1 MKLVMLE
8 TNGNQRFVFSSP
20 RLRDNV
26 GASYLITQLADWTE
40 QAASNARPRIDF
52 GWVSK
57 SSGKVILT
65 VATEDDARKLIGEV
79 TRKAFSAAPGL
90 DVSGV
95 FIDMCDPGNEVK
107 RPRISNRDLKEVHR
121 KAAEY
126 ALNRPPAQA
135 RFSQMPF
142 LQRGRDSALPASS
155 RLGVC
160 DEAKDDKETALSL
173 SSRVCRYRA
182 NDARKQFIELAE
194 DYFLKVIEGHW
205 NATRIKELL
214 VRDPTK
220 LEEKLEEKRKRKLVK
235 ELLEE
240 FEGNIDS
247 TVPKDTK
254 KYETDKRKNQAGN
267 DRDRAEGKRDGQTEG
282 ELIDRKDRTEDERL
296 SKVAVIHIDG
306 NGVGGIMRNLQESLE
321 TIPDGVFRSE
331 VLGKQTSSDVA
342 EESTGAGQTDD
353 PHKSPDALR
362 CFLLEINRRLEEA
375 MQKSFLTAWAE
386 VAFLA
391 EKEVKDIAAIPVVPV
406 ILGGDDAT
414 VITDATYA
422 LPFTEKFLTAFEEE
436 TGQDELLKYLGP
448 ESRRSKGENA
458 GGNGGKLG
466 GPMTAAAGIAIVRRK
481 FPFHIAYDLAE
492 KLIKSAKALGKVKGE
507 ECSTLNFHVL
517 FDSTVLD
524 PDELLRSYES
534 FTRRPF
540 KVISDVDLGVSDV
553 DLDAKAEEDRSVA
566 KEIMESPH
574 RHPTWKDMC
583 KYTRLFIGLPQS
595 QKSDKNPT
603 GSPYEDLQG
612 SPRKDLKSSPNE
624 ELRFPMTRATR
635 IRKIQSDAAKR
646 GMGEEISRLTR
657 EIFKASIGQSES
669 NIDEPNNRES
679 GGKQKLDWNNP
690 SSVAKKIV
698 DEWNTALESLESAR
712 KSREEQKPNA
722 THASGNSPQNDAG
735 AKNSGQ
741 GAPSR
746 KEQDESSRKEQ
757 DAPNWKQ
764 LTPNDLFDLIEL
776 ADLLPQSYL
785 EELTRKETA
794 QKGAAGQ
801 KSATDQHQQSD
812 TIQEGVTGHTG
823 KAGQGNSDSTSGNGP
838 AAASQEARK

>member
-95 FIDMCDPGNEVK
+95 FVDMCDPGNEVK
-107 RPRISNRDLKEVHR
+107 HPRISNRDLKEVHR

-182 NDARKQFIELAE
+182 NDARNQFMSFAREHPDLLERE
-194 DYFLKVIEGHW
+194 D
-205 NATRIKELL
+205 LL
-214 VRDPTK
+214 VRDPTM
-220 LEEKLEEKRKRKLVK
+220 LEKMLEQS
-235 ELLEE
+235 
-240 FEGNIDS
+240 IS
-247 TVPKDTK
+247 S
-254 KYETDKRKNQAGN
+254 ETADG
-267 DRDRAEGKRDGQTEG
+267 RDR
-282 ELIDRKDRTEDERL
+282 IEDERL

-306 NGVGGIMRNLQESLE
+306 NGVGGIMRDLVSALKR
-321 TIPDGVFRSE
+321 IPRPDFEEE
-331 VLGKQTSSDVA
+331 VRGAKDYSTATEEDAPSDAV
-342 EESTGAGQTDD
+342 
-353 PHKSPDALR
+353 R
-362 CFLLEINRRLEEA
+362 CFLLEINRRLKDA
-375 MQKSFLTAWAE
+375 MQKSFLTAWLE

-391 EKEVKDIAAIPVVPV
+391 EKESEKEAKAHGKAKDEKRPDIGAIPVVPV

-436 TGQDELLKYLGP
+436 TGKDELLKYLGP
-448 ESRRSKGENA
+448 ESRRGKGEGAKSGAENA
-458 GGNGGKLG
+458 GNNDENGNPKSTGIKQGR
-466 GPMTAAAGIAIVRRK
+466 PMTAAAGIAIVRRK

-540 KVISDVDLGVSDV
+540 KVMSNVDLGVSDV
-553 DLDAKAEEDRSVA
+553 DLDVKAKEDRSVA

-574 RHPTWKDMC
+574 GHPTWKDMC

-603 GSPYEDLQG
+603 GSPNEERGSLNEETGLPNEDLQG
-612 SPRKDLKSSPNE
+612 SPRKDLKGSPNE

-657 EIFKASIGQSES
+657 EIFKTSIGQSES
-669 NIDEPNNRES
+669 NIDEPKNRES

-698 DEWNTALESLESAR
+698 DEWNAALESLESAR
-712 KSREEQKPNA
+712 KSREEHKPNG
-722 THASGNSPQNDAG
+722 THASGDSPQNNAR

-741 GAPSR
+741 GTPSR
-746 KEQDESSRKEQ
+746 KEQDKSSQKEQ
-757 DAPNWKQ
+757 DTPNPKEQDVPNWKQ

-785 EELTRKETA
+785 EELTRKETR

-801 KSATDQHQQSD
+801 KSATDQHHQSD
-812 TIQEGVTGHTG
+812 AIQEGVTGHTG

>member
-20 RLRDNV
+20 RLRENV

-40 QAASNARPRIDF
+40 QAANCLGIDKF

-65 VATEDDARKLIGEV
+65 AATEDYARKLIGQV

-95 FIDMCDPGNEVK
+95 FVDMCDPGNEVK

-126 ALNRPPAQA
+126 ALNCLPAQA

-160 DEAKDDKETALSL
+160 DEAKDDRETSLSL

-182 NDARKQFIELAE
+182 NDARNQFMSFAREHPDLLERE
-194 DYFLKVIEGHW
+194 D
-205 NATRIKELL
+205 LL
-214 VRDPTK
+214 VRDPTM
-220 LEEKLEEKRKRKLVK
+220 LEKMLEQSISSEAAD
-235 ELLEE
+235 
-240 FEGNIDS
+240 G
-247 TVPKDTK
+247 
-254 KYETDKRKNQAGN
+254 
-267 DRDRAEGKRDGQTEG
+267 RDR
-282 ELIDRKDRTEDERL
+282 IEDERL

-306 NGVGGIMRNLQESLE
+306 NGVGGIMRDLVSALKR
-321 TIPDGVFRSE
+321 IPRPDFEEE
-331 VLGKQTSSDVA
+331 VRGAKDYSTATEEDAPSDAV
-342 EESTGAGQTDD
+342 
-353 PHKSPDALR
+353 R
-362 CFLLEINRRLEEA
+362 CFLLEINRRLKDA
-375 MQKSFLTAWAE
+375 MQKSFLTAWLE

-391 EKEVKDIAAIPVVPV
+391 EKESEKEAEAHGKPKDEKRPDIGAIPVVPV

-436 TGQDELLKYLGP
+436 TGKDALFKYLGP
-448 ESRRSKGENA
+448 KSRQGTGGCTESTGEDENAESAGGTAKSMGKDRSADGAGESAGNNGENSERESKNA
-458 GGNGGKLG
+458 ESASEKQG
-466 GPMTAAAGIAIVRRK
+466 GPMTAAAGVAIVPRK

-492 KLIKSAKALGKVKGE
+492 RLIKSAKALGKEPEK

-524 PDELLRSYES
+524 PDELLRSYKS

-540 KVISDVDLGVSDV
+540 KIFSDIVRE
-553 DLDAKAEEDRSVA
+553 AVA
-566 KEIMESPH
+566 KNENSKASERAAEGPDEN
-574 RHPTWKDMC
+574 PKWNEMC
-583 KYTRLFIGLPQS
+583 KRTRLFIGLPQNQDS
-595 QKSDKNPT
+595 GKDSN
-603 GSPYEDLQG
+603 GL
-612 SPRKDLKSSPNE
+612 PRTDPKSSPNE
-624 ELRFPMTRATR
+624 KLRFPMTRATR

-646 GMGEEISRLTR
+646 GMGDKISRLTK
-657 EIFKASIGQSES
+657 EIFKASIDQSES
-669 NIDEPNNRES
+669 GDHES
-679 GGKQKLDWNNP
+679 GEKQTDSAKLDWNDP
-690 SSVAKKIV
+690 RSVAKKIV
-698 DEWNTALESLESAR
+698 DEWNAALESLESAR
-712 KSREEQKPNA
+712 KSTGVHKTDTMHPAGYSTRGNA
-722 THASGNSPQNDAG
+722 ETST
-735 AKNSGQ
+735 
-741 GAPSR
+741 
-746 KEQDESSRKEQ
+746 SSS
-757 DAPNWKQ
+757 DTTSWKQ

-785 EELTRKETA
+785 EELARKETG
-794 QKGAAGQ
+794 QGGTAGQ
-801 KSATDQHQQSD
+801 QNDEG
-812 TIQEGVTGHTG
+812 QEGAVSKTDKSG
-823 KAGQGNSDSTSGNGP
+823 KGNSDSTSGNGP

>member
-1 MKLVMLE
+1 MKLIMLE

-20 RLRDNV
+20 RLRENV

-40 QAASNARPRIDF
+40 QAAKCIDKF

-95 FIDMCDPGNEVK
+95 FV
-107 RPRISNRDLKEVHR
+107 DLNDSGDVEHPHVSDSDLRKVH
-121 KAAEY
+121 KTAVEY

-160 DEAKDDKETALSL
+160 DEAKDDRETALSL

-306 NGVGGIMRNLQESLE
+306 NGVGGIMRDLVGTLMR
-321 TIPDGVFRSE
+321 IPRPVFEEE
-331 VLGKQTSSDVA
+331 VPDAQDYSTATEEDVP
-342 EESTGAGQTDD
+342 S
-353 PHKSPDALR
+353 HALR
-362 CFLLEINRRLEEA
+362 CFLLEINGRLEEA

-436 TGQDELLKYLGP
+436 TGKDALLKYLGP
-448 ESRRSKGENA
+448 KSRQGTGGCTESTGEDEKAESADGTAKSIGKDRSADDAGESAGNNGKDSERESKNA
-458 GGNGGKLG
+458 ESASEKQG
-466 GPMTAAAGIAIVRRK
+466 GPMTAAAGVAIVPRK

-492 KLIKSAKALGKVKGE
+492 RLIKSAKALGKEPEK

-524 PDELLRSYES
+524 PDELLRSYKS

-540 KVISDVDLGVSDV
+540 KVIAELDTEGRAKKRQSDTSEE
-553 DLDAKAEEDRSVA
+553 AAEDPHERPA
-566 KEIMESPH
+566 LREHPAWKE
-574 RHPTWKDMC
+574 MC
-583 KYTRLFIGLPQS
+583 ERTALFKGLKPA
-595 QKSDKNPT
+595 
-603 GSPYEDLQG
+603 GG
-612 SPRKDLKSSPNE
+612 NE
-624 ELRFPMTRATR
+624 EPLAFPKTRAAR
-635 IRKIQSDAAKR
+635 IRKLQSDAAR
-646 GMGEEISRLTR
+646 EEI
-657 EIFKASIGQSES
+657 ASSAEQAQAK
-669 NIDEPNNRES
+669 
-679 GGKQKLDWNNP
+679 KQKSDEKIDAEWQAAKDSSGELSNLLDAIGGP
-690 SSVAKKIV
+690 
-698 DEWNTALESLESAR
+698 
-712 KSREEQKPNA
+712 
-722 THASGNSPQNDAG
+722 
-735 AKNSGQ
+735 
-741 GAPSR
+741 
-746 KEQDESSRKEQ
+746 
-757 DAPNWKQ
+757 
-764 LTPNDLFDLIEL
+764 DLVFDLIEL

-785 EELTRKETA
+785 EELARKETG
-794 QKGAAGQ
+794 QEGAAGH
-801 KSATDQHQQSD
+801 KSATDQQND
-812 TIQEGVTGHTG
+812 TVQKGITSQTSR
-823 KAGQGNSDSTSGNGP
+823 ADRGNSDSTNGNGP
-838 AAASQEARK
+838 VAASQEARK

>member
-20 RLRDNV
+20 RLRENV
-26 GASYLITQLADWTE
+26 GASYLITQLADWTK
-40 QAASNARPRIDF
+40 QAANCLGIDKF

-65 VATEDDARKLIGEV
+65 AATEDYARKLIGQV

-95 FIDMCDPGNEVK
+95 FVDMCDPGNEVK

-155 RLGVC
+155 RLDVC
-160 DEAKDDKETALSL
+160 DEAKDDRETALSL

-182 NDARKQFIELAE
+182 NDARNQFMSFAREHPDLLERE
-194 DYFLKVIEGHW
+194 D
-205 NATRIKELL
+205 LL
-214 VRDPTK
+214 VRDPTM
-220 LEEKLEEKRKRKLVK
+220 LEKMLEQSISSEAAD
-235 ELLEE
+235 
-240 FEGNIDS
+240 G
-247 TVPKDTK
+247 
-254 KYETDKRKNQAGN
+254 
-267 DRDRAEGKRDGQTEG
+267 RDR
-282 ELIDRKDRTEDERL
+282 IEDERL

-306 NGVGGIMRNLQESLE
+306 NGVGGIMRDLVSALKR
-321 TIPDGVFRSE
+321 IPRPDFEEE
-331 VLGKQTSSDVA
+331 VRGAKDYSTATEEDAPSDAV
-342 EESTGAGQTDD
+342 
-353 PHKSPDALR
+353 R
-362 CFLLEINRRLEEA
+362 CFLLEINRRLKDA
-375 MQKSFLTAWAE
+375 MQKSFLTAWLE

-391 EKEVKDIAAIPVVPV
+391 EKESEKEAEAHGKPKDEKRPDIGAIPVVPV

-436 TGQDELLKYLGP
+436 TGKDALLKYLGP
-448 ESRRSKGENA
+448 KSRQGTGGCTESTGEDENAESAGETAKSMGKDRSADGAGESAGNNGENSERESKNA
-458 GGNGGKLG
+458 ESASEKQG
-466 GPMTAAAGIAIVRRK
+466 GPMTAAAGVAIVPRK

-492 KLIKSAKALGKVKGE
+492 RLIKSAKALGKEPEK

-524 PDELLRSYES
+524 PDELLRSYKS

-540 KVISDVDLGVSDV
+540 KIFSDIVRE
-553 DLDAKAEEDRSVA
+553 AVA
-566 KEIMESPH
+566 KNENSKASERAAEGPNEN
-574 RHPTWKDMC
+574 PNWNEMC
-583 KYTRLFIGLPQS
+583 KRTRLFIGLPQNQDS
-595 QKSDKNPT
+595 GKDSN
-603 GSPYEDLQG
+603 GL
-612 SPRKDLKSSPNE
+612 PRTDPKSSPNE
-624 ELRFPMTRATR
+624 KLRFPMTRATR

-646 GMGEEISRLTR
+646 GMGDKISRLAK
-657 EIFKASIGQSES
+657 EIFKASIDQ
-669 NIDEPNNRES
+669 NES
-679 GGKQKLDWNNP
+679 GDHESGEKQTDSAKLDWNDP
-690 SSVAKKIV
+690 RSVAKKII
-698 DEWNTALESLESAR
+698 DEWNAALESLESAR
-712 KSREEQKPNA
+712 KSTKVHKPD
-722 THASGNSPQNDAG
+722 TMHPAG
-735 AKNSGQ
+735 YSTRGSAETST
-741 GAPSR
+741 
-746 KEQDESSRKEQ
+746 SSS
-757 DAPNWKQ
+757 DTTSWKQ

-785 EELTRKETA
+785 EELARKETG
-794 QKGAAGQ
+794 QGGTAGQ
-801 KSATDQHQQSD
+801 QNDEGQEATSGQTS
-812 TIQEGVTGHTG
+812 
-823 KAGQGNSDSTSGNGP
+823 KADKGNSDSTSGNGP

>member
-8 TNGNQRFVFSSP
+8 TKGNQRFVFSSP
-20 RLRDNV
+20 RLRENV

-40 QAASNARPRIDF
+40 QAANCLGIDKF

-65 VATEDDARKLIGEV
+65 AATEDYARKLIGQV

-95 FIDMCDPGNEVK
+95 FVDMWDPGNEVK

-160 DEAKDDKETALSL
+160 DEARDDKATALSL

-182 NDARKQFIELAE
+182 NDARHHFMKLAE
-194 DYFLKVIEGHW
+194 DYFLRVIEGHW
-205 NATRIKELL
+205 SANRIKELL

-220 LEEKLEEKRKRKLVK
+220 LEEKLEEKHKKTLLN

-240 FEGNIDS
+240 FKGNIDS
-247 TVPKDTK
+247 TFTKDTK
-254 KYETDKRKNQAGN
+254 KQETDKRKSRAGN
-267 DRDRAEGKRDGQTEG
+267 DQVRAEGEHEGQTED

-306 NGVGGIMRNLQESLE
+306 NGVGGIMRDLVGTLMR
-321 TIPDGVFRSE
+321 IPRPVFEEE
-331 VLGKQTSSDVA
+331 VPDAQDYSTATEEDVP
-342 EESTGAGQTDD
+342 S
-353 PHKSPDALR
+353 HALR
-362 CFLLEINRRLEEA
+362 CFLLEINGRLEEA

-436 TGQDELLKYLGP
+436 TGKDALLKYLGP
-448 ESRRSKGENA
+448 KSRQGMGGCAKSGSEDENAESAGENA
-458 GGNGGKLG
+458 ERESKNGENASEKQG
-466 GPMTAAAGIAIVRRK
+466 GPMTAAAGVAIVPRK

-492 KLIKSAKALGKVKGE
+492 RLIKSAKALGKEPEK
-507 ECSTLNFHVL
+507 ECSTLSFHVL

-524 PDELLRSYES
+524 PDELLRSYKS

-540 KVISDVDLGVSDV
+540 KVFAELDTEGRAKKCQSDASEG
-553 DLDAKAEEDRSVA
+553 AAEDPHEHPALREHPA
-566 KEIMESPH
+566 WKEMYE
-574 RHPTWKDMC
+574 C
-583 KYTRLFIGLPQS
+583 AALFKGLKPA
-595 QKSDKNPT
+595 
-603 GSPYEDLQG
+603 GG
-612 SPRKDLKSSPNE
+612 NE
-624 ELRFPMTRATR
+624 EPLAFPKTRAAR
-635 IRKIQSDAAKR
+635 IRKLQSDTAREKIASSAEQAQAKKQDSDKKIDAEWQAAKDSS
-646 GMGEEISRLTR
+646 GELSNLLN
-657 EIFKASIGQSES
+657 AIGG
-669 NIDEPNNRES
+669 P
-679 GGKQKLDWNNP
+679 
-690 SSVAKKIV
+690 
-698 DEWNTALESLESAR
+698 
-712 KSREEQKPNA
+712 
-722 THASGNSPQNDAG
+722 
-735 AKNSGQ
+735 
-741 GAPSR
+741 
-746 KEQDESSRKEQ
+746 
-757 DAPNWKQ
+757 
-764 LTPNDLFDLIEL
+764 DLVFDLIEL

-785 EELTRKETA
+785 EELKET
-794 QKGAAGQ
+794 GQ
-801 KSATDQHQQSD
+801 GGTADQQND
-812 TIQEGVTGHTG
+812 EGQEGAVGKTD
-823 KAGQGNSDSTSGNGP
+823 KAGKGNSDSTSGNGP

>member
-20 RLRDNV
+20 RLRENV

-40 QAASNARPRIDF
+40 QAANCLGIDKF

-65 VATEDDARKLIGEV
+65 AATEDYARKLIGQV

-95 FIDMCDPGNEVK
+95 FVDMCDPGNEVK

-182 NDARKQFIELAE
+182 NNARNQFMSFAREHPDLLERE
-194 DYFLKVIEGHW
+194 D
-205 NATRIKELL
+205 LL
-214 VRDPTK
+214 VRDPTM
-220 LEEKLEEKRKRKLVK
+220 LEKMLEQSISSEAAD
-235 ELLEE
+235 
-240 FEGNIDS
+240 G
-247 TVPKDTK
+247 
-254 KYETDKRKNQAGN
+254 
-267 DRDRAEGKRDGQTEG
+267 RDR
-282 ELIDRKDRTEDERL
+282 IEDEHL

-306 NGVGGIMRNLQESLE
+306 NGVGGIMRDLVSALKR
-321 TIPDGVFRSE
+321 IPRPDFEEE
-331 VLGKQTSSDVA
+331 VRGAKDYSTATEEDAPSDAV
-342 EESTGAGQTDD
+342 
-353 PHKSPDALR
+353 R
-362 CFLLEINRRLEEA
+362 CFLLEINRRLKDA
-375 MQKSFLTAWAE
+375 MQKSFLTAWLE

-391 EKEVKDIAAIPVVPV
+391 EKESEKEAEAHGKAKDEKRPDIGAIPVVPV

-436 TGQDELLKYLGP
+436 TGKDALLKYLGP
-448 ESRRSKGENA
+448 KSRQGTGGCTESTAEDENAESADGTAKSMGKDRSADGAGESAGNNGENA
-458 GGNGGKLG
+458 ERESKNAENASEKQG
-466 GPMTAAAGIAIVRRK
+466 GPMTAAAGVAIVPRK

-492 KLIKSAKALGKVKGE
+492 RLIKSAKALGKEPEK
-507 ECSTLNFHVL
+507 ECSTLSFHVL

-524 PDELLRSYES
+524 PDELLRSYKS

-540 KVISDVDLGVSDV
+540 KIFSDVVRE
-553 DLDAKAEEDRSVA
+553 AVA
-566 KEIMESPH
+566 KNENSKASERAAEGPDEN
-574 RHPTWKDMC
+574 PKWNEMC
-583 KYTRLFIGLPQS
+583 KRTRLFIGLPQNQDS
-595 QKSDKNPT
+595 GKDSN
-603 GSPYEDLQG
+603 GL
-612 SPRKDLKSSPNE
+612 PRTDPKSSPNE
-624 ELRFPMTRATR
+624 KPRFPMTRATR

-646 GMGEEISRLTR
+646 GMGDKISRLTK
-657 EIFKASIGQSES
+657 EIFKASIDQSES
-669 NIDEPNNRES
+669 GDHES
-679 GGKQKLDWNNP
+679 GEKQTDSAKLDWNDP
-690 SSVAKKIV
+690 RSVAKKIV
-698 DEWNTALESLESAR
+698 DEWNAALESLESAR
-712 KSREEQKPNA
+712 KSTEVHKPD
-722 THASGNSPQNDAG
+722 TMHPAG
-735 AKNSGQ
+735 YSTRGSAETST
-741 GAPSR
+741 
-746 KEQDESSRKEQ
+746 SSS
-757 DAPNWKQ
+757 DTTSWKQ

-776 ADLLPQSYL
+776 ADLLPQSHL
-785 EELTRKETA
+785 EELERKETG
-794 QKGAAGQ
+794 QEGAAGH
-801 KSATDQHQQSD
+801 KSATDQQND
-812 TIQEGVTGHTG
+812 TVQKGVTSQTSRAD
-823 KAGQGNSDSTSGNGP
+823 KGNSDSTSGNGP

>member
-1 MKLVMLE
+1 MKLIMLE

-20 RLRDNV
+20 RLRENV

-40 QAASNARPRIDF
+40 QAANCLGIDKF

-65 VATEDDARKLIGEV
+65 AATEDYARKLIGQV

-95 FIDMCDPGNEVK
+95 FVDMCDPGNEVK

-160 DEAKDDKETALSL
+160 DEAKDDRETALSL

-182 NDARKQFIELAE
+182 NDARHHFMKLAE
-194 DYFLKVIEGHW
+194 DYFLRVIEGHW
-205 NATRIKELL
+205 SANRIKELL

-220 LEEKLEEKRKRKLVK
+220 LKEKLEEKHKKTLVN

-240 FEGNIDS
+240 FKGNIDS
-247 TVPKDTK
+247 TFTKDTK
-254 KYETDKRKNQAGN
+254 KQETDKRKSRAGN
-267 DRDRAEGKRDGQTEG
+267 DQVRAEGEHEGQTED

-306 NGVGGIMRNLQESLE
+306 NGVGGIMRDLVGTLMR
-321 TIPDGVFRSE
+321 IPRPVFEEE
-331 VLGKQTSSDVA
+331 VPDAQDYSTATEEDVP
-342 EESTGAGQTDD
+342 S
-353 PHKSPDALR
+353 HALR
-362 CFLLEINRRLEEA
+362 CFLLEINGRLEEA

-436 TGQDELLKYLGP
+436 TGKDALLKYLGP
-448 ESRRSKGENA
+448 KSRQGMGGCAKSGSEDENAESAGENA
-458 GGNGGKLG
+458 ERESKNGENASEKQG
-466 GPMTAAAGIAIVRRK
+466 GPMTAAAGVAIVPRK

-492 KLIKSAKALGKVKGE
+492 RLIKSAKALGKEPEK
-507 ECSTLNFHVL
+507 ECSTLSFHVL

-524 PDELLRSYES
+524 PDELLRSYKS

-540 KVISDVDLGVSDV
+540 KVFAELDTEGRAKKCQSDASEG
-553 DLDAKAEEDRSVA
+553 AAEDPHEHPALREHPA
-566 KEIMESPH
+566 WKEMYE
-574 RHPTWKDMC
+574 C
-583 KYTRLFIGLPQS
+583 AALFKGLKPA
-595 QKSDKNPT
+595 
-603 GSPYEDLQG
+603 GG
-612 SPRKDLKSSPNE
+612 NE
-624 ELRFPMTRATR
+624 EPLAFPKTRAAR
-635 IRKIQSDAAKR
+635 IRKLQSDAA
-646 GMGEEISRLTR
+646 R
-657 EIFKASIGQSES
+657 EKIASSAEQA
-669 NIDEPNNRES
+669 
-679 GGKQKLDWNNP
+679 Q
-690 SSVAKKIV
+690 AKKQDSDKKI
-698 DEWNTALESLESAR
+698 DAEWQAAKDS
-712 KSREEQKPNA
+712 
-722 THASGNSPQNDAG
+722 SGELSNLLDAIG
-735 AKNSGQ
+735 G
-741 GAPSR
+741 P
-746 KEQDESSRKEQ
+746 
-757 DAPNWKQ
+757 
-764 LTPNDLFDLIEL
+764 DLVFDLIEL

-785 EELTRKETA
+785 EELKETG
-794 QKGAAGQ
+794 QGGAA
-801 KSATDQHQQSD
+801 DQQND
-812 TIQEGVTGHTG
+812 EGQEGAVG
-823 KAGQGNSDSTSGNGP
+823 KTDKADKGNSDSTSGNGP

>member
-20 RLRDNV
+20 RLRENV

-40 QAASNARPRIDF
+40 QAANCLGIDKF

-65 VATEDDARKLIGEV
+65 AATEDYARKLIGQV

-95 FIDMCDPGNEVK
+95 FVDMCDPGNEVK

-160 DEAKDDKETALSL
+160 DEAKDDRETALSL

-182 NDARKQFIELAE
+182 NDARNQFMSFAREHPDLLERE
-194 DYFLKVIEGHW
+194 D
-205 NATRIKELL
+205 LL
-214 VRDPTK
+214 VRDPTM
-220 LEEKLEEKRKRKLVK
+220 LEKMLEQSISSEAAD
-235 ELLEE
+235 
-240 FEGNIDS
+240 G
-247 TVPKDTK
+247 
-254 KYETDKRKNQAGN
+254 
-267 DRDRAEGKRDGQTEG
+267 RDR
-282 ELIDRKDRTEDERL
+282 IEDERL

-306 NGVGGIMRNLQESLE
+306 NGVGGIMRDLVSALKR
-321 TIPDGVFRSE
+321 IPRPDFEEE
-331 VLGKQTSSDVA
+331 VRGAKDYSTATEEDAPSDAV
-342 EESTGAGQTDD
+342 
-353 PHKSPDALR
+353 R
-362 CFLLEINRRLEEA
+362 CFLLEINRRLKDA
-375 MQKSFLTAWAE
+375 MQKSFLTAWLE

-391 EKEVKDIAAIPVVPV
+391 EKESEKEAEAHGKPKDEKRPDIGAIPVVPV

-436 TGQDELLKYLGP
+436 TGKDALLKYLGP
-448 ESRRSKGENA
+448 KSRQGTGGCTESTGEDENAESAGGTAKSMGKDRSADGAGESAGNNGENSERESKNA
-458 GGNGGKLG
+458 ESASEKQG
-466 GPMTAAAGIAIVRRK
+466 GPMTAAAGVAIVPRK

-492 KLIKSAKALGKVKGE
+492 RLIKSAKALGKEPEK

-524 PDELLRSYES
+524 PDELLRSYKS

-540 KVISDVDLGVSDV
+540 KIFSDIVRE
-553 DLDAKAEEDRSVA
+553 AVA
-566 KEIMESPH
+566 KNENSKASERAAEGPNEN
-574 RHPTWKDMC
+574 PNWNEMC
-583 KYTRLFIGLPQS
+583 KRTRLFIGLPQNQDS
-595 QKSDKNPT
+595 GKDSN
-603 GSPYEDLQG
+603 GL
-612 SPRKDLKSSPNE
+612 PRTDPKSSPNE
-624 ELRFPMTRATR
+624 KLRFPMTRATR

-646 GMGEEISRLTR
+646 GMGDKISRLAK
-657 EIFKASIGQSES
+657 EIFKASIDQ
-669 NIDEPNNRES
+669 NES
-679 GGKQKLDWNNP
+679 GDHESGEKQTDSAKLNWNDP
-690 SSVAKKIV
+690 RSVAKKIV
-698 DEWNTALESLESAR
+698 DEWNAALESLESAR
-712 KSREEQKPNA
+712 KSTEVHKPD
-722 THASGNSPQNDAG
+722 TMHPAG
-735 AKNSGQ
+735 YSTRGSAETST
-741 GAPSR
+741 
-746 KEQDESSRKEQ
+746 SSS
-757 DAPNWKQ
+757 DTTSWKQ

-785 EELTRKETA
+785 EELARKET
-794 QKGAAGQ
+794 GQ
-801 KSATDQHQQSD
+801 GGTADQQNDEGQEATSGQTS
-812 TIQEGVTGHTG
+812 
-823 KAGQGNSDSTSGNGP
+823 KADKGNSDSTSGNGP

>member
-40 QAASNARPRIDF
+40 QAASNAHPRIDF

-65 VATEDDARKLIGEV
+65 VATEDDARKLIGQV

-95 FIDMCDPGNEVK
+95 FVDMCDPGNEVK

-121 KAAEY
+121 EAAEY

-142 LQRGRDSALPASS
+142 LQRGRDSALPASP

-160 DEAKDDKETALSL
+160 DEAKDDRETALSL

-182 NDARKQFIELAE
+182 NDARNQFMSFAREHPDLLE
-194 DYFLKVIEGHW
+194 RKD
-205 NATRIKELL
+205 LL
-214 VRDPTK
+214 VRDPTT
-220 LEEKLEEKRKRKLVK
+220 LEKMLEQS
-235 ELLEE
+235 
-240 FEGNIDS
+240 IS
-247 TVPKDTK
+247 S
-254 KYETDKRKNQAGN
+254 ETADG
-267 DRDRAEGKRDGQTEG
+267 RDR
-282 ELIDRKDRTEDERL
+282 IEDERL

-306 NGVGGIMRNLQESLE
+306 NGVGGIMRDLVSALKH
-321 TIPDGVFRSE
+321 IPRPDFEEE
-331 VLGKQTSSDVA
+331 VRGAKDYSTATEEDAPSDAV
-342 EESTGAGQTDD
+342 
-353 PHKSPDALR
+353 R
-362 CFLLEINRRLEEA
+362 CFLLEINRRLKDA
-375 MQKSFLTAWAE
+375 MQKSFLTAWLE

-391 EKEVKDIAAIPVVPV
+391 EKESEKEAEAHGKAKDEKRPDIGAIPVVPV

-436 TGQDELLKYLGP
+436 TGKDELLKHLGP
-448 ESRRSKGENA
+448 ESRRGKGEGAKSGAENA
-458 GGNGGKLG
+458 GNNDENGNPKSTGKKQG

-492 KLIKSAKALGKVKGE
+492 KLIKSAKALGKAKGA

-524 PDELLRSYES
+524 PDELLRSCES

-540 KVISDVDLGVSDV
+540 KVMSDVDLGVSDV
-553 DLDAKAEEDRSVA
+553 DLDVKAEEDCSVA

-574 RHPTWKDMC
+574 GHPTWNEMC
-583 KYTRLFIGLPQS
+583 KRTRLFIGLPQS

-603 GSPYEDLQG
+603 ESPNEDLQG
-612 SPRKDLKSSPNE
+612 SPRTGLKSSPNE

-646 GMGEEISRLTR
+646 GKGEEISSLTR
-657 EIFKASIGQSES
+657 EIFKTSVGQSES
-669 NIDEPNNRES
+669 SINEPNNRES

-698 DEWNTALESLESAR
+698 DEWNVALESLESAR
-712 KSREEQKPNA
+712 KSREEHKPNA
-722 THASGNSPQNDAG
+722 THASGDSPQNDAR

-746 KEQDESSRKEQ
+746 KEQDAPNRKEQDTPNREEQ

-785 EELTRKETA
+785 EELTRKETG
-794 QKGAAGQ
+794 QKDAAGQ
-801 KSATDQHQQSD
+801 KSATDQHHQSD
-812 TIQEGVTGHTG
+812 AIQEGVTGHTG

>member
-20 RLRDNV
+20 RLRENV

-40 QAASNARPRIDF
+40 QAANCLGIDKF

-65 VATEDDARKLIGEV
+65 VATEDDARRLIGEV

-95 FIDMCDPGNEVK
+95 FVDMCDPGNEVK

-160 DEAKDDKETALSL
+160 DEAKDDRETALSL

-182 NDARKQFIELAE
+182 NDARHHFMKLAE

-205 NATRIKELL
+205 SANRIKELL

-220 LEEKLEEKRKRKLVK
+220 LEERLEEKRKRTLVN

-240 FEGNIDS
+240 FKVNIDS
-247 TVPKDTK
+247 TFPKETK
-254 KYETDKRKNQAGN
+254 KQETDKRKSRAGN
-267 DRDRAEGKRDGQTEG
+267 DQVRAEGEHEGQTED

-306 NGVGGIMRNLQESLE
+306 NGVGGIMRDLVGTLKR
-321 TIPDGVFRSE
+321 IPRPVFEEE
-331 VLGKQTSSDVA
+331 VPDAQDYSTATEEDVP
-342 EESTGAGQTDD
+342 S
-353 PHKSPDALR
+353 HALR
-362 CFLLEINRRLEEA
+362 CFLLEINGRLEEA

-391 EKEVKDIAAIPVVPV
+391 EKEVKDIAVIPVVPV

-436 TGQDELLKYLGP
+436 TGKDALLKYLGP
-448 ESRRSKGENA
+448 KSRQGIGGCAKSGSEDENA
-458 GGNGGKLG
+458 ESASENAERESKNAESANKKQGGS
-466 GPMTAAAGIAIVRRK
+466 MTAAAGVAIVPRK

-492 KLIKSAKALGKVKGE
+492 RLIKSAKTLGKEPEK

-524 PDELLRSYES
+524 PDELLRSYKS

-540 KVISDVDLGVSDV
+540 KIFSDVVRE
-553 DLDAKAEEDRSVA
+553 AVA
-566 KEIMESPH
+566 KNENSKASERAAEGPDEN
-574 RHPTWKDMC
+574 PKWNEMC
-583 KYTRLFIGLPQS
+583 KRTRLFIGLPQNQDS
-595 QKSDKNPT
+595 GKDSN
-603 GSPYEDLQG
+603 GL
-612 SPRKDLKSSPNE
+612 PRTDPKSSPNE
-624 ELRFPMTRATR
+624 KPRFPMTRATR

-646 GMGEEISRLTR
+646 GMGDKISRLTK
-657 EIFKASIGQSES
+657 EIFKASIDQSES
-669 NIDEPNNRES
+669 GDHESDE
-679 GGKQKLDWNNP
+679 KQTDSAKLDWNDP
-690 SSVAKKIV
+690 RSVAKKIV
-698 DEWNTALESLESAR
+698 GEWNAALESLESAR
-712 KSREEQKPNA
+712 KSTEVHKPD
-722 THASGNSPQNDAG
+722 TMHPAG
-735 AKNSGQ
+735 YSTRGSAETST
-741 GAPSR
+741 
-746 KEQDESSRKEQ
+746 SSS
-757 DAPNWKQ
+757 DTTSWKQ

-785 EELTRKETA
+785 EELARKET
-794 QKGAAGQ
+794 GQ
-801 KSATDQHQQSD
+801 GGTADQQNDESQEATSGQTS
-812 TIQEGVTGHTG
+812 
-823 KAGQGNSDSTSGNGP
+823 KADKGNSDSTNGNGP

>member
-20 RLRDNV
+20 RLRENV

-40 QAASNARPRIDF
+40 QAANCLGIDKF

-65 VATEDDARKLIGEV
+65 AATEDYARKLIGQV

-95 FIDMCDPGNEVK
+95 FVDMCDPGNEVK

-160 DEAKDDKETALSL
+160 DEAKDDRETALSL

-182 NDARKQFIELAE
+182 NDARNQFMSFAREHPDLLERE
-194 DYFLKVIEGHW
+194 D
-205 NATRIKELL
+205 LL
-214 VRDPTK
+214 VRDPTM
-220 LEEKLEEKRKRKLVK
+220 LEKMLEQSISSEAAD
-235 ELLEE
+235 
-240 FEGNIDS
+240 G
-247 TVPKDTK
+247 
-254 KYETDKRKNQAGN
+254 
-267 DRDRAEGKRDGQTEG
+267 RDR
-282 ELIDRKDRTEDERL
+282 IEDEHL

-306 NGVGGIMRNLQESLE
+306 NGVGGIMRDLVSALKR
-321 TIPDGVFRSE
+321 IPRPDFEEE
-331 VLGKQTSSDVA
+331 VRGAKDYSTATEEDAPSDAV
-342 EESTGAGQTDD
+342 
-353 PHKSPDALR
+353 R
-362 CFLLEINRRLEEA
+362 CFLLEINRRLKDA
-375 MQKSFLTAWAE
+375 MQKSFLTAWLE

-391 EKEVKDIAAIPVVPV
+391 EKESEKEAEAHGKPKDEKRPDIGAIPVVPV

-436 TGQDELLKYLGP
+436 TGKDALLKYLGP
-448 ESRRSKGENA
+448 KSRQGIGGCAKGIGEDENAESAGGTAKSMGKDRSADGAGESADNNGENA
-458 GGNGGKLG
+458 ERESKNAESANEKQG
-466 GPMTAAAGIAIVRRK
+466 GPMTAAAGVAIVPRK

-492 KLIKSAKALGKVKGE
+492 RLIKSAKALGKEPEK
-507 ECSTLNFHVL
+507 ECSTLSFHVL

-524 PDELLRSYES
+524 PDELLRSYKS

-540 KVISDVDLGVSDV
+540 KIFSDVVRE
-553 DLDAKAEEDRSVA
+553 AVA
-566 KEIMESPH
+566 KNENSKASERAAEGPDEN
-574 RHPTWKDMC
+574 PKWNEMC
-583 KYTRLFIGLPQS
+583 KRTRLFIGLPQ
-595 QKSDKNPT
+595 N
-603 GSPYEDLQG
+603 QG
-612 SPRKDLKSSPNE
+612 SGKDSNGLPRTDPKSSPNE
-624 ELRFPMTRATR
+624 KLRFPMTRATR

-646 GMGEEISRLTR
+646 GMGDRISRLTK
-657 EIFKASIGQSES
+657 EIFKVSIDQSES
-669 NIDEPNNRES
+669 GGHES
-679 GGKQKLDWNNP
+679 GEKQTDSAKLDWNDP
-690 SSVAKKIV
+690 RSVAKKIV
-698 DEWNTALESLESAR
+698 DEWNAALESLESAR
-712 KSREEQKPNA
+712 KSIEVHKPD
-722 THASGNSPQNDAG
+722 TMHPAG
-735 AKNSGQ
+735 YSTRGSAETST
-741 GAPSR
+741 
-746 KEQDESSRKEQ
+746 SSS
-757 DAPNWKQ
+757 DTTSWKQ

-785 EELTRKETA
+785 EELARKET
-794 QKGAAGQ
+794 GQ
-801 KSATDQHQQSD
+801 GGTADQQNDEGQEATSGQTS
-812 TIQEGVTGHTG
+812 
-823 KAGQGNSDSTSGNGP
+823 KADKGNSDSTSGNGP

>member
-20 RLRDNV
+20 RLRENV

-40 QAASNARPRIDF
+40 QAANCLGIDKF

-65 VATEDDARKLIGEV
+65 AATEDYARKLIGQV

-95 FIDMCDPGNEVK
+95 FVDMCDPGNEVK

-160 DEAKDDKETALSL
+160 DEAKDDRETALSL

-182 NDARKQFIELAE
+182 NDARNQFMSFAREHPDLLERE
-194 DYFLKVIEGHW
+194 D
-205 NATRIKELL
+205 LL
-214 VRDPTK
+214 VRDPTM
-220 LEEKLEEKRKRKLVK
+220 LEKMLEQSISSEAAD
-235 ELLEE
+235 
-240 FEGNIDS
+240 G
-247 TVPKDTK
+247 
-254 KYETDKRKNQAGN
+254 
-267 DRDRAEGKRDGQTEG
+267 RDR
-282 ELIDRKDRTEDERL
+282 IEDERL

-306 NGVGGIMRNLQESLE
+306 NGVGGIMRDLVSALKR
-321 TIPDGVFRSE
+321 IPRPDFEEE
-331 VLGKQTSSDVA
+331 VRGAKDYSTATEEDAPSDAV
-342 EESTGAGQTDD
+342 
-353 PHKSPDALR
+353 R
-362 CFLLEINRRLEEA
+362 CFLLEINRRLKDA
-375 MQKSFLTAWAE
+375 MQKSFLTAWLE

-391 EKEVKDIAAIPVVPV
+391 EKESEKEAEAHGKPKDEKRPDIGAIPVVPV

-436 TGQDELLKYLGP
+436 TGKDALLKYLGP
-448 ESRRSKGENA
+448 KSRQGTGGCTESTGEDENAESAGGTAKSMGKDRSADGAGESAGNNGENSERESKNA
-458 GGNGGKLG
+458 ESASEKQG
-466 GPMTAAAGIAIVRRK
+466 GPMTAAAGVAIVPRK

-492 KLIKSAKALGKVKGE
+492 RLIKSAKALGKEPEK

-524 PDELLRSYES
+524 PDELLRSYKS

-540 KVISDVDLGVSDV
+540 KIFSDIVRE
-553 DLDAKAEEDRSVA
+553 AVA
-566 KEIMESPH
+566 KNENSKASERAAEGPNEN
-574 RHPTWKDMC
+574 PNWNEMC
-583 KYTRLFIGLPQS
+583 KRTRLFIGLPQNQDS
-595 QKSDKNPT
+595 GKDSN
-603 GSPYEDLQG
+603 GL
-612 SPRKDLKSSPNE
+612 PRTDPKSSPNE
-624 ELRFPMTRATR
+624 KLRFPMTRATR

-646 GMGEEISRLTR
+646 GMGDKISRLAK
-657 EIFKASIGQSES
+657 EIFKASIDQ
-669 NIDEPNNRES
+669 NES
-679 GGKQKLDWNNP
+679 GDHESGEKQTDSAKLNWNDP
-690 SSVAKKIV
+690 RSVAKKIV
-698 DEWNTALESLESAR
+698 DEWNAALESLESAR
-712 KSREEQKPNA
+712 KSTQVHKPD
-722 THASGNSPQNDAG
+722 TMHPAG
-735 AKNSGQ
+735 YSTRGSAETST
-741 GAPSR
+741 
-746 KEQDESSRKEQ
+746 SSS
-757 DAPNWKQ
+757 DTTSWKQ

-785 EELTRKETA
+785 EELARKET
-794 QKGAAGQ
+794 GQ
-801 KSATDQHQQSD
+801 GGTADQQNDEGQEATSGQTS
-812 TIQEGVTGHTG
+812 
-823 KAGQGNSDSTSGNGP
+823 KADKGNSDSTSGNGP

>member
-20 RLRDNV
+20 RLRENV

-40 QAASNARPRIDF
+40 QAANCLGIDKF

-65 VATEDDARKLIGEV
+65 AATEDYARKLIGQV

-95 FIDMCDPGNEVK
+95 FVDMCDPGNEVK

-126 ALNRPPAQA
+126 ALNFLPAQA

-160 DEAKDDKETALSL
+160 DEAKDDRETSLSL

-182 NDARKQFIELAE
+182 NDARNQFMSFAREHPDLLERE
-194 DYFLKVIEGHW
+194 D
-205 NATRIKELL
+205 LL
-214 VRDPTK
+214 VRDPTM
-220 LEEKLEEKRKRKLVK
+220 LEKMLEQSISSEAAD
-235 ELLEE
+235 
-240 FEGNIDS
+240 G
-247 TVPKDTK
+247 
-254 KYETDKRKNQAGN
+254 
-267 DRDRAEGKRDGQTEG
+267 RDR
-282 ELIDRKDRTEDERL
+282 IEDERL

-306 NGVGGIMRNLQESLE
+306 NGVGGIMRDLESALKR
-321 TIPDGVFRSE
+321 IPRPDFEEE
-331 VLGKQTSSDVA
+331 VRGAKDYSTATEEDAPSDAV
-342 EESTGAGQTDD
+342 
-353 PHKSPDALR
+353 R
-362 CFLLEINRRLEEA
+362 CFLLEINRRLKDA
-375 MQKSFLTAWAE
+375 MQKSFLTAWLE

-391 EKEVKDIAAIPVVPV
+391 EKESEKEAEAHGKPKDEKRPDIGAIPVVPV

-436 TGQDELLKYLGP
+436 TGKDALLKYLGP
-448 ESRRSKGENA
+448 KSRQGTGGCTESTGEDENAESAGGTAKSMGKDRSADGAGESAGNNGENSERESKNA
-458 GGNGGKLG
+458 ESASEKQG
-466 GPMTAAAGIAIVRRK
+466 GPMTAAAGVAIVPRK

-492 KLIKSAKALGKVKGE
+492 RLIKSAKALGKEPEK

-524 PDELLRSYES
+524 PDELLRSYKS

-540 KVISDVDLGVSDV
+540 KIFSDIVRE
-553 DLDAKAEEDRSVA
+553 AVA
-566 KEIMESPH
+566 KNENSKASERAAEGPDEN
-574 RHPTWKDMC
+574 PKWNEMC
-583 KYTRLFIGLPQS
+583 KRTRLFIGLPQNQDS
-595 QKSDKNPT
+595 GKDSN
-603 GSPYEDLQG
+603 GL
-612 SPRKDLKSSPNE
+612 PRTDPKSSPNE
-624 ELRFPMTRATR
+624 KLRFPMTRATR

-646 GMGEEISRLTR
+646 GMGDKISRLTK
-657 EIFKASIGQSES
+657 EIFKASIDQSES
-669 NIDEPNNRES
+669 GDHES
-679 GGKQKLDWNNP
+679 GEKQTDSAKLDWNDP
-690 SSVAKKIV
+690 RSVAKKIV
-698 DEWNTALESLESAR
+698 DEWNAALESLESAR
-712 KSREEQKPNA
+712 KSTGVHKTDTMHPAGYSTRGNA
-722 THASGNSPQNDAG
+722 ETST
-735 AKNSGQ
+735 
-741 GAPSR
+741 
-746 KEQDESSRKEQ
+746 SSS
-757 DAPNWKQ
+757 DTTSWKQ

-785 EELTRKETA
+785 EELARKETG
-794 QKGAAGQ
+794 QGGTAGQ
-801 KSATDQHQQSD
+801 QNDEG
-812 TIQEGVTGHTG
+812 QEGAVSKTDKSG
-823 KAGQGNSDSTSGNGP
+823 KGNSDSTSGNGP